1 VKLRPAVIVGLVLTA
16 GFGQAQNTAQDPQDL
31 SNLDL
36 EQLMQIKVEAASL
49 HDQSVQDAPAS
60 VTVIT
65 QDEIRRYGYRT
76 LGEALSSARGIYT
89 STDRTFTYGGVR
101 GFSLPGD
108 FGERF
113 LVMVNGHNMAD
124 NILGESSRFG
134 QDFPLDMTLI
144 KRIEIIRGPSSA
156 LYGTSG
162 IFLTINVVTFSP
174 EELNGTAVRTETGS
188 FGEKK
193 LQATTST
200 SIGHGATLLLSGSLF
215 NDTGQHSIYFPE
227 DNSPATNDGRAIDMD
242 GEKGYHLFGDFMW
255 HGWNVTALFGARDK
269 IQPISWGDTVFNDRG
284 TRVIDSR
291 NFVDA
296 TYTHDFNSSRNLEW
310 RVYYDSYRFE
320 GIYHFALDPSDS
332 LIEDDR
338 DSFHGDWVG
347 SQLTYRFPVPH
358 FGSLTVGTSAR
369 FDLRTLMQNFDVQ
382 PVYHQYLDVN
392 RPDQQFAVFAQDEW
406 DLTRKW
412 KLNLGARFDYSAYL
426 HNSVSPRAAL
436 IYQPSSK
443 VSYKLLYG
451 HAFRNPSAFE
461 LFYHIG
467 FAELANPSARPENAN
482 TFEFAVE
489 RKVTRKVN
497 AVASVYHY
505 GLSDLLVGVYT
516 PAGLLQYQNTDK
528 VRASGVEVELNGH
541 PAPWLELTASMA
553 VQRAIDSS
561 TDYPLANSPGQI
573 GKLRCS
579 VPLFKNRFS
588 LASGMQYMGSRQTLD
603 GVSLPPVFLHDITVS
618 SKRLP
623 GNVEVQAGVRDLWGT
638 KYSDPIALSEL
649 YDTMPQPARSAFITV
664 TWLNSHEAG
673 Q

>member
-1 VKLRPAVIVGLVLTA
+1 MA
-16 GFGQAQNTAQDPQDL
+16 GSLQAGDGARDPQDL

-36 EQLMQIKVEAASL
+36 EQLMQIKVEAASM
-49 HDQSVQDAPAS
+49 HEQSLADAPAS

-65 QDEIRRYGYRT
+65 QDEIRRYGWRT
-76 LGEALSSARGIYT
+76 LGEALSSARGIY
-89 STDRTFTYGGVR
+89 SASDRSFTYGGVR

-134 QDFPLDMTLI
+134 QDFPLDMNLI
-144 KRIEIIRGPSSA
+144 KRIEIVRGPSSA
-156 LYGTSG
+156 LYGSSG

-174 EELNGTAVRTETGS
+174 EELNGTSVRTETGS

-193 LQATTST
+193 LQAATST
-200 SIGHGATLLLSGSLF
+200 SIGHGATLLLSASLF

-242 GEKGYHLFGDFMW
+242 GEKGYHLFGDFIW

-269 IQPISWGDTVFNDRG
+269 IQPISWGDTVFNDPG
-284 TRVIDSR
+284 TRIIDSR

-320 GIYHFALDPSDS
+320 GIYHLALDPDASV
-332 LIEDDR
+332 IEDDR
-338 DSFHGDWVG
+338 DAFYGDWAG

-369 FDLRTLMQNFDVQ
+369 FDLRARMENFDVQ
-382 PVYHQYLDVN
+382 PVYRQYLDVN
-392 RPDQQFAVFAQDEW
+392 QRDQQFAVFAQDEW

-426 HNSVSPRAAL
+426 HKSASPRAAL
-436 IYQPSSK
+436 IYQPSSR

-461 LFYHIG
+461 LFYNIA
-467 FAELANPSARPENAN
+467 FLTLANPSVRPEHGN

-489 RKVTRKVN
+489 RKLTPKVN

-505 GLSDLLVGVYT
+505 GLSDLIVGVY
-516 PAGLLQYQNTDK
+516 PAGVLQYQNTDK

-553 VQRAIDSS
+553 LQRAIDSS

-579 VPLFKNRFS
+579 VPLFKNRFA

-623 GNVEVQAGVRDLWGT
+623 GNMEVQAGVRDLWGT
-638 KYSDPIALSEL
+638 KYSDPIALSDV
-649 YDTMPQPARSAFITV
+649 YNTMPQPARSAFISV
-664 TWLNSHEAG
+664 TWRSSHEPS